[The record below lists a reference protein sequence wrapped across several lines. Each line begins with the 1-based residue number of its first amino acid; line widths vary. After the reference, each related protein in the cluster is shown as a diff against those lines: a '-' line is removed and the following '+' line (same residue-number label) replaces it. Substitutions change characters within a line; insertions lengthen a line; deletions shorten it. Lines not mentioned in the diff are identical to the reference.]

1 LCAAQKALNYL
12 AAQIRIGKA
21 WRLVSNI
28 VNPQGCVALAQALIR
43 CPSVTPHEGGALAL
57 LEKTLKAMGFETH
70 RLVFGAA
77 PNGPVDNLFARL
89 GTAHP
94 HFCFAGHTDV
104 VPPGP
109 LEGWS
114 VDPFAAIIQNDILIG
129 RGANDMKSSIAAFVS
144 AVQHFMRT
152 DFNGS
157 ISFLITGD
165 EEGPAQFGTAPVLE
179 WMKAHNHLPDH
190 CLVGEPTSAQT
201 LGDMAKIGR
210 RGSLNAHI
218 TVNGAQGHVAYP
230 DRADNPL
237 TKLVRA
243 LEVLKRAPLD
253 AGTDDFQPSNLEITT
268 IDVGNQTENMIPA
281 HACARLNVRF
291 NTLHSGV
298 TLAQYIRET
307 FNEHAPKADIS
318 IRVSGEAFLS
328 PPSLLSDIVV
338 SSIKTVTGLTPE
350 LSTTG
355 GTSDARFISN
365 YCPVIEFGLV
375 GRTMHKAD
383 EQVPIA
389 DIMTLQTIYQHML
402 SSYFGHKS

>member
-1 LCAAQKALNYL
+1 
-12 AAQIRIGKA
+12 
-21 WRLVSNI
+21 LVSNTL
-28 VNPQGCVALAQALIR
+28 NSQDAVALAQALIR

-70 RLVFGAA
+70 RLVFGTA

-89 GTAHP
+89 GTAAP

-144 AVQHFMRT
+144 AAQHFIHT

-179 WMKAHNHLPDH
+179 WMQAHNHLPDH

-230 DRADNPL
+230 DRADNPV
-237 TKLVRA
+237 TTLVRA
-243 LEVLKRAPLD
+243 LEALKRTALD
-253 AGTDDFQPSNLEITT
+253 TGTTDFQPSNLEITT
-268 IDVGNQTENMIPA
+268 IDVGNPTENMIPA
-281 HACARLNVRF
+281 QAHARLNIRF
-291 NTLHSGV
+291 NTLHSGAS
-298 TLAQYIRET
+298 LSQHIRDKVDEY
-307 FNEHAPKADIS
+307 APNSDIS

-338 SSIKTVTGLTPE
+338 SAVQEVTGRTPD

-355 GTSDARFISN
+355 GTSDARFIST

-383 EQVPIA
+383 EQVPVA
-389 DIMTLQTIYQHML
+389 DIITLQTIYQHML
-402 SSYFGHKS
+402 SSYFGRVA